1 MTREDT
7 HHTLFKSGENS
18 GIYYYA
24 SNEVIF
30 TKRNRFTEKSNV
42 GQPDQTWCNL
52 DRGFFRR
59 EKGREASSHV
69 MCRVFSTCTEARAH
83 PHGSDPPAASPG
95 VRTGHF
101 TNDQNTTREP
111 ESDALPKI

>member
-1 MTREDT
+1 MKTPTT
-7 HHTLFKSGENS
+7 HYSRVEKTLGYIITLQMRLYLQKEIDSL
-18 GIYYYA
+18 
-24 SNEVIF
+24 
-30 TKRNRFTEKSNV
+30 RNLMLDNLIKPGV
-42 GQPDQTWCNL
+42 TWIVVS
-52 DRGFFRR
+52 